1 VLKPGLAVVAI
12 VFAVLAAG
20 CGSSSDSGGEA
31 TAAGTITKAEYI
43 KKANAICLK
52 AREEI
57 VNPAVSRL
65 EKVAAE
71 QPDKLPQEELK
82 MVRFLII
89 PKVEEEVA
97 QLRALG
103 FPKGDKPTLEK
114 FLKLTEDVVT
124 EAEEEPETFVNGPK
138 YKEGFAHYG
147 KAYHLAV
154 DYGMSECPQR

>member
-52 AREEI
+52 AREDI
-57 VNPAVSRL
+57 VNPAVRRL
-65 EKVAAE
+65 QKVASE
-71 QPDKLPQEELK
+71 QPGKLPEEELK
-82 MVRFLII
+82 MIRVLVV
-89 PKVEEEVA
+89 PTLESEVA

-103 FPKGDKPTLEK
+103 FPEGDKLTLEK
-114 FLKLTEDVVT
+114 FLKLTEAVIT
-124 EAEEEPETFVNGPK
+124 EAEEEPETFVQGPQ
-138 YKEGFAHYG
+138 YEEGFAHYG
-147 KAYHLAV
+147 KAYHVAL